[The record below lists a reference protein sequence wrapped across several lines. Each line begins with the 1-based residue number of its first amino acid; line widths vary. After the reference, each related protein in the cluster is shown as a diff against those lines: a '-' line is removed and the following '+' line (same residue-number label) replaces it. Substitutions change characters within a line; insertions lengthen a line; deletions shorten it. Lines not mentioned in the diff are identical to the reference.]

1 MGFSVSFDFSLLL
14 ICLSVLNFILYNSV
28 YIWILLGALH
38 AVAEDV
44 RYLALQVLK
53 DDDEDFEDSAQI

>member
-1 MGFSVSFDFSLLL
+1 MCLRFLVSFDFSFA
-14 ICLSVLNFILYNSV
+14 LNTYVSSKFYSNSV
-28 YIWILLGALH
+28 YILSGALH

-53 DDDEDFEDSAQI
+53 DDEEEFEDTAQT